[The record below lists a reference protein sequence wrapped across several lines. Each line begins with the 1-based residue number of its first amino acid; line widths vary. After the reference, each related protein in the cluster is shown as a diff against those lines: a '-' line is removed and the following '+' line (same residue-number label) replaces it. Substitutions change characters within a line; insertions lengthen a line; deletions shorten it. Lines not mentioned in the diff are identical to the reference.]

1 MMTFGEKI
9 AVNAAIHSASVAA
22 AGVGA
27 GLAPVPGADS
37 VPLVAIQTAMAVAIA
52 KALGLTL
59 GDGAAE
65 AAVGT
70 ARTTMAGQT
79 ITRHVI
85 GMIPVIGLPF
95 KAGTAAALT
104 EALGWILASEFD
116 AQRGG

>member
-1 MMTFGEKI
+1 M
-9 AVNAAIHSASVAA
+9 AI
-22 AGVGA
+22 
-27 GLAPVPGADS
+27 
-37 VPLVAIQTAMAVAIA
+37 AIA

-59 GDGAAE
+59 SQGAAE

-70 ARTTMAGQT
+70 ALTTMAGQT

-95 KAGTAAALT
+95 KAGTAAVLT